1 MYDEDHPENFVELF
15 VKCAREMWLET
26 FCDIHHKIDLHM
38 LSTQLN
44 LDIADAEEWMVD
56 LIVHRDSEGSDPKI
70 DKEAGQIIM
79 GKKFPSIYQT
89 VVNTSR
95 DLLRRS
101 QEMQNSVVSA
111 YNKPH

>member
-1 MYDEDHPENFVELF
+1 
-15 VKCAREMWLET
+15 
-26 FCDIHHKIDLHM
+26 
-38 LSTQLN
+38 
-44 LDIADAEEWMVD
+44 MVD

-70 DKEAGQIIM
+70 DKEAGQIVM
-79 GKKFPSIYQT
+79 GKKFPSMYVCRQRIFVFDACSLFRPSRSNVEIMFSSRSRLNSYQT

-101 QEMQNSVVSA
+101 LEMQNSVVSA